1 MEKTEKIKSEKKR
14 QTTNH
19 GAMEKCRAVLAV
31 WTERRRPAEI
41 CRELGVPWMVLSEW
55 QKRAMEGML
64 QALEPRV
71 SLDKGPALSPRLQA
85 MLEKKR
91 LTPPAQGRL
100 EKTLLSDSEDKE
112 LARKRAAVVFAVRSG
127 QITAEEGARR
137 LGVSRKTYYEWEKRA
152 LQAMTEAMEDK
163 APGRPSTP
171 QDEEKRRLQDE
182 ITELRNK
189 LFVAEKTV
197 EVRDMLHAYELQ
209 KAKEK
214 KGMLEEKKQK
224 RRKKP

>member
-1 MEKTEKIKSEKKR
+1 M
-14 QTTNH
+14 
-19 GAMEKCRAVLAV
+19 
-31 WTERRRPAEI
+31 
-41 CRELGVPWMVLSEW
+41 
-55 QKRAMEGML
+55 
-64 QALEPRV
+64 
-71 SLDKGPALSPRLQA
+71 
-85 MLEKKR
+85 
-91 LTPPAQGRL
+91 
-100 EKTLLSDSEDKE
+100 SDTEDKE

-137 LGVSRKTYYEWEKRA
+137 LGVSRKTYYEWERRA

-171 QDEEKRRLQDE
+171 QNEEKQRLQDE

-209 KAKEK
+209 NASAKKGASLEK
-214 KGMLEEKKQK
+214 KRKQ
-224 RRKKP
+224 RKKP